1 MKGLHMKTTLFIAT
15 LVLCTSSPAWA
26 VRVANDVKPVAG
38 DARPA
43 GQPGDTAAAAHAD
56 DSSSMREGAI
66 TGVTTAHDQIEVNG
80 SWLKVSPGN
89 TRLFRQGKAVTSEV
103 LVKGQ
108 LVRFTLMPGDAE
120 RSTLGVIY
128 VP

>member
-1 MKGLHMKTTLFIAT
+1 MKTTLFIAT
-15 LVLCTSSPAWA
+15 LVLCASFQAWA
-26 VRVANDVKPVAG
+26 VRVANDVQPAAG
-38 DARPA
+38 A
-43 GQPGDTAAAAHAD
+43 GPQTSPPTDTAAVAAAAHAD

-66 TGVTTAHDQIEVNG
+66 TGVTTTHDQIEVNG
-80 SWLKVSPGN
+80 RWLKLAAGK

-108 LVRFTLMPGDAE
+108 LVKFTLMPGDAE
-120 RSTLGVIY
+120 RATLGVIY

>member
-1 MKGLHMKTTLFIAT
+1 MKTTVLIAT
-15 LVLCTSSPAWA
+15 LVLCASSQAWA
-26 VRVANDVKPVAG
+26 VRVANDVKPVPGA
-38 DARPA
+38 ARPA
-43 GQPGDTAAAAHAD
+43 APSDDAAAAAAHAD
-56 DSSSMREGAI
+56 DSSSMRVGAI

-80 SWLKVSPGN
+80 SWLKVLPGK
-89 TRLFRQGKAVTSEV
+89 TRLFRHGKAVTSEV

-108 LVRFTLMPGDAE
+108 LVKFTLLPGDAE

>member
-1 MKGLHMKTTLFIAT
+1 MKTTVLIAA
-15 LVLCTSSPAWA
+15 LVLCASSQAWA
-26 VRVANDVKPVAG
+26 VRVANEVKPVAG
-38 DARPA
+38 AARPA
-43 GQPGDTAAAAHAD
+43 APTGDAAAAAAHAD

-80 SWLKVSPGN
+80 SWLKLAPGQ
-89 TRLFRQGKAVTSEV
+89 TRLFRQGKAVTPEV

-108 LVRFTLMPGDAE
+108 LVKFTLMPGDAE
-120 RSTLGVIY
+120 RATLGVIY

>member
-1 MKGLHMKTTLFIAT
+1 MKTTLLIAT
-15 LVLCTSSPAWA
+15 LVLCASSQAGA
-26 VRVANDVKPVAG
+26 VRVANDAKPAAG
-38 DARPA
+38 ASAQTSP
-43 GQPGDTAAAAHAD
+43 PTDTAAAAAHAD

-66 TGVTTAHDQIEVNG
+66 TGVTTTHDQIEING
-80 SWLKVSPGN
+80 SWLKLAPGK

-108 LVRFTLMPGDAE
+108 LVKFTLMPGDAE
-120 RSTLGVIY
+120 RATLGVIY

>member
-1 MKGLHMKTTLFIAT
+1 MKTTLLIAT

-26 VRVANDVKPVAG
+26 VRVANEVKPVAG
-38 DARPA
+38 AARPA
-43 GQPGDTAAAAHAD
+43 TPSGDAAAAAAHAD

-80 SWLKVSPGN
+80 SWLKLAPGK
-89 TRLFRQGKAVTSEV
+89 TRLFRQGRAVTPEV

-108 LVRFTLMPGDAE
+108 LVKFTLMPGDAE
-120 RSTLGVIY
+120 RATLGVIY

>member
-1 MKGLHMKTTLFIAT
+1 MKTTVLIAA
-15 LVLCTSSPAWA
+15 LVLCASSPAWA
-26 VRVANDVKPVAG
+26 VRVASDVQPVAG
-38 DARPA
+38 AARPA
-43 GQPGDTAAAAHAD
+43 APTGDAAAAAVHAD

-80 SWLKVSPGN
+80 SWLKLAPGK
-89 TRLFRQGKAVTSEV
+89 TRLFRQGRAVTSEV

-108 LVRFTLMPGDAE
+108 LVKFTLLPGDVE

>member
-1 MKGLHMKTTLFIAT
+1 MKTTLFIAT
-15 LVLCTSSPAWA
+15 LVLCASSQAWA
-26 VRVANDVKPVAG
+26 VRVANDVQPAAG
-38 DARPA
+38 A
-43 GQPGDTAAAAHAD
+43 GPQTSPPTDTAAAAAHAD

-66 TGVTTAHDQIEVNG
+66 TGVTTTHDQIEVNG
-80 SWLKVSPGN
+80 SWLKLAAGK

-108 LVRFTLMPGDAE
+108 LVKFTLMPGDAE
-120 RSTLGVIY
+120 RATLGVIY

>member
-1 MKGLHMKTTLFIAT
+1 MKTTVLIAT
-15 LVLCTSSPAWA
+15 LVLCASSQAWA

-38 DARPA
+38 AARPA
-43 GQPGDTAAAAHAD
+43 APSDDAAAAAVHAD

-80 SWLKVSPGN
+80 SWLKLSPGK

-108 LVRFTLMPGDAE
+108 LVKFTLMPGDAE

>member
-1 MKGLHMKTTLFIAT
+1 MKTTVLIAT
-15 LVLCTSSPAWA
+15 LVLCASSQAWA

-38 DARPA
+38 AARPA
-43 GQPGDTAAAAHAD
+43 APSDDAAAAAAHAD
-56 DSSSMREGAI
+56 DSSSMRVGAI

-80 SWLKVSPGN
+80 SWLKLAAGK

-108 LVRFTLMPGDAE
+108 LVKFTLMPGDVE